1 MTLAA
6 AFDPLAGRRVILI
19 GGKGGVGKTTVS
31 IAVALHLAASRDV
44 ILFTTDPASN
54 LADIAGD
61 ELRTEALDAVALYR
75 KFLDRNL
82 ESFLELGDRGTYLD
96 KDELRRFFELSLPG
110 VDELMAWMRIG
121 ALADENPDATI
132 VVDTAPTG
140 HTLRMLGSA
149 DHFRQFA
156 EALDSMQ
163 AKHRGMVRQFTRRN
177 VRDAMDAFVEQF
189 EASAART
196 RALLTDP
203 ARTSFVAVTLSEP
216 WVVEQ
221 TERLVR
227 EVRADGIEVPFTV
240 LNRAIADPD
249 CVRDRERA
257 ERDAEARARL
267 APIVDA
273 ARSCVPLDTAAAI
286 AQWASCHPE
295 PPKPPQDSLL
305 KDSGSNRRRRTVE
318 GPPNHVPQESSAGN
332 PATPPHP
339 PSAPFGSPGSLRAGS
354 SPPLKS
360 AGAKDARIQSSAV
373 ASSTTPAA
381 RAVQDDSA
389 RRITTA
395 RLTFLAGKGG
405 VGKTTSA
412 VSIALQLANRNSGK
426 RYTVISVDPAHTLRD
441 VFADQKPPSNLTVE
455 TIDTKEKWRR
465 FRDSLGEEIERAI
478 GAITPGGMTVAY
490 DAEAMKKL
498 IEIAPPGADE
508 LFAITRLADLIA
520 DESQEAIIVDTAP
533 TGHFLRLIDLPRTAG
548 EWVREFMRILL
559 HYRELIP
566 AGSLAEELIRASRAL
581 HALDEAMRSE
591 NTRVIVVT
599 RPERIVIAESQR
611 LIAAV
616 EERGMKI
623 GGVIANYMTPDN
635 DCACD
640 QSLRGFE
647 QDALRQLGRK
657 DVIEIARRDAPVT
670 ILAELAALVPLHNG
684 SAVQR
689 LRAAHRA

>member
-1 MTLAA
+1 VTLAA
-6 AFDPLAGRRVILI
+6 AIDPIAGRRVILI
-19 GGKGGVGKTTVS
+19 GGTGGVGKTTIS
-31 IAVALHLAASRDV
+31 IAAALHLAASREV

-54 LADIAGD
+54 LADLLQG
-61 ELRTEALDAVALYR
+61 ELRTEALDATALYR
-75 KFLDRNL
+75 RFLDRNL

-121 ALADENPDATI
+121 ALAEENPAATI

-149 DHFRQFA
+149 NHFRQFA

-163 AKHRGMVRQFTRRN
+163 AKHRGMVRQFTRRD

-189 EASAART
+189 EREASRT
-196 RALLTDP
+196 RDLLTDR
-203 ARTSFVAVTLSEP
+203 ARTAFIAVTLSEP

-221 TERLVR
+221 TERLIR
-227 EVRADGIEVPFTV
+227 DVRADGIDVPFTV

-249 CVRDRERA
+249 CARDRGRA
-257 ERDAEARARL
+257 ERDAEARERL
-267 APIVDA
+267 KPIVEA
-273 ARSCVPLDTAAAI
+273 PRSCVSLDSAQAIAEWSTAA
-286 AQWASCHPE
+286 CHPE
-295 PPKPPQDSLL
+295 PPKDT
-305 KDSGSNRRRRTVE
+305 KCRRTVE
-318 GPPNHVPQESSAGN
+318 GPPAHMPAPTDALDASVGLV
-332 PATPPHP
+332 ATPPHP
-339 PSAPFGSPGSLRAGS
+339 PSAP
-354 SPPLKS
+354 SPPLKN
-360 AGAKDARIQSSAV
+360 AGAKDARIQSGAV
-373 ASSTTPAA
+373 WSSPPPAA
-381 RAVQDDSA
+381 RPAPDKSSQSA
-389 RRITTA
+389 TSANHVTTTSANHLTTA

-412 VSIALQLANRNSGK
+412 VSIALQLANGNPGK

-441 VFADQKPPSNLTVE
+441 VFSDQQPPSNLAVE

-490 DAEAMKKL
+490 DADAMKKL

-508 LFAITRLADLIA
+508 LFATTRLADLIA
-520 DESQEAIIVDTAP
+520 DDSQAAIIVDTAP
-533 TGHFLRLIDLPRTAG
+533 TGHFLRLIDLPKTAG

-591 NTRVIVVT
+591 STGVIVVT

-647 QDALRQLGRK
+647 QDALRQLGRD

-670 ILAELAALVPLHNG
+670 SLGQLAALVPLSNKPKSG
-684 SAVQR
+684 ATQS
-689 LRAAHRA
+689 